1 MRKWLAILLFCL
13 GLGLIGYPAASNVV
27 ARWRQQG
34 VLVSYKNQLQTASAR
49 QLKTLQRSLQKQE
62 ADKQTATVKD
72 PFKKNEKKFIETE
85 PLALVAIPK
94 IDVEL
99 PVFAGTSEQV
109 LQKYAGLVN
118 GTDIPQGKHNQH
130 SLITAHGG
138 LPGAQLFTD
147 LWRVERGDR
156 FYLKNAYG
164 LMTYEVTAIRT
175 VKADTRQPI
184 NRTAARNQVTLM
196 TCTPYMINTH
206 RLLVTGKRIPNE
218 TETIPPGKFVWNRYK
233 TVVLILAILAL
244 IAGIW
249 MGYRRY
255 RRAKEAS

>member
-49 QLKTLQRSLQKQE
+49 QLKTLQRSLQNQE
-62 ADKQTATVKD
+62 TDKQTATVKD

-184 NRTAARNQVTLM
+184 NRTAAKNQVTLM

-218 TETIPPGKFVWNRYK
+218 AETIPPGKFVWNRYK

-244 IAGIW
+244 IAGTW